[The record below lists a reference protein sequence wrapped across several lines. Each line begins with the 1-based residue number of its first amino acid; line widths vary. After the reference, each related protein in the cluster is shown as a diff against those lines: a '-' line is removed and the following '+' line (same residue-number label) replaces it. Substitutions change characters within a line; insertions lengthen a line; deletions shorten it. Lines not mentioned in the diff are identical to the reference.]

1 MFSPANLART
11 AIVAGLLLA
20 VPVSAVETVTN
31 AETAFD
37 SGALVQLE
45 DIQTPIIDSGRLDG
59 VLDVALVVQARTP
72 VDAAALKT
80 RLPEL
85 RAAALSGAMEFS
97 RLYAS
102 PFAPVDA
109 RKLRAELS
117 ETIRQV
123 DPAITDVLVVR
134 VGAFSG

>member
-31 AETAFD
+31 ADTAFD